1 MLQKLYGYTL
11 LELMITVAI
20 LGILAALAIPNY
32 QNYIKKAKFSEV
44 IRQVEPYRTAI
55 EVCAQLYDDVG
66 DVNTSCSTPGQNQI
80 PLDYV
85 APPNAKTYVESIRTS
100 EQAGHV
106 VITAISQ
113 GLDQNYSYIL
123 RAESLANGGFNWLVD
138 SSSTCIAAGLCRT

>member
-1 MLQKLYGYTL
+1 MHQKLYGYTL
-11 LELMITVAI
+11 LELMITLAI

-32 QNYIKKAKFSEV
+32 QTYIKKAKFSEV
-44 IRQVEPYRTAI
+44 IRQIEPYRTAV
-55 EVCAQLYDDVG
+55 EVCAQLHDETG
-66 DVNTSCSTPGQNQI
+66 NFNSNCSTPGQNQI

-85 APPNAKTYVESIRTS
+85 APTNAKTYVGSISTS
-100 EQAGHV
+100 EQAGEV

-123 RAESLANGGFNWLVD
+123 RTESLTNGGFNWVVD